1 MSQTHDD
8 FPDDEFETAG
18 TGLTR
23 SGVHLKKRSTWSK
36 VAPFI
41 LVAVLCAG
49 LGAGTI
55 YLLTQNPDSKVSEYL
70 GDVVDT
76 ESPDADESDSAGDPA
91 TDADA
96 EADSSEDPAAEPTD
110 ESSDEPAAEPTEEP
124 ADEPTDEPSDEPTSD
139 PTDNAAGLDR
149 SASVR
154 VLNAGAAQ
162 GQAGEYASK
171 LEVDG
176 WTNVEATN
184 FEGTKPSKS
193 VIYYRG
199 SENLVNAEHIGEL
212 VGISNFL
219 EVASLRADISMVL
232 MR

>member
-23 SGVHLKKRSTWSK
+23 SGVHLKKRSAWSK
-36 VAPFI
+36 IAPFV
-41 LVAVLCAG
+41 LVAILCAG

-76 ESPDADESDSAGDPA
+76 ESPVADGSDSAGDPA

-96 EADSSEDPAAEPTD
+96 EADQSEDPAAEPTG
-110 ESSDEPAAEPTEEP
+110 EPTVEPTEE
-124 ADEPTDEPSDEPTSD
+124 ATEAPTDEPSDEPTSE
-139 PTDNAAGLDR
+139 PTDEAPALDR
-149 SASVR
+149 SVSVR

-162 GQAGEYASK
+162 GQAGQYASK
-171 LEVDG
+171 LGVDG

-232 MR
+232 LR